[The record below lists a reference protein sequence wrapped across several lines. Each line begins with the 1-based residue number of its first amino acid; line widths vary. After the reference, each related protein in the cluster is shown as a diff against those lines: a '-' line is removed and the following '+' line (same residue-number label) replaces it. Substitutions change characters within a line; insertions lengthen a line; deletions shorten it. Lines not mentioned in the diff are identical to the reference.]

1 MMAANGS
8 VKVLD
13 EVRCLAPAQAC
24 FAAGTLVHTREGLKP
39 IEQIKV
45 GDDVLSKPE
54 NGGEQAYK
62 RVLKT
67 FAHPPQRVVEVTYV
81 LPGQGQRIITSPL
94 VVTFNHPFW
103 TKEEGWTPPSRMQGY
118 DVGFFHFEDVEG
130 NSIDYAHVQNIYI
143 SDQPNVGW
151 TSDYSEV
158 ATDGK
163 GPLWDYVDHKLI
175 ATNVKAIESVEY
187 FCDSDKAFDYL
198 ACEFN
203 YPELLD
209 SDLYFKLPV
218 YNMEVED
225 FHTYYVGKHGL
236 WVHHSTNCQKAAQ
249 EVAP

>member
-45 GDDVLSKPE
+45 GDYVLSKPE

-67 FAHPPQRVVEVTYV
+67 FVHPPQRVVEAWYV
-81 LPGQGQRIITSPL
+81 LPGQDIWNRQPITTARL

-103 TKEEGWTPPSRMQGY
+103 TKEEGWTPPSRMQGR
-118 DVGFFHFEDVEG
+118 GLGSFHFEDVEG
-130 NSIDYAHVQNIYI
+130 NSIDFSRVSNIHI

-151 TSDYSEV
+151 TSNRPSV
-158 ATDGK
+158 GTGGK
-163 GPLWDYVDHKLI
+163 GTLWDYVEHKLI
-175 ATNVKAIESVEY
+175 ATSVKAIESVEY
-187 FCDSDKAFDYL
+187 DMWDSSSPDDF
-198 ACEFN
+198 
-203 YPELLD
+203 
-209 SDLYFKLPV
+209 YFKLPV
-218 YNMEVED
+218 YNLEVED
-225 FHTYYVGKHGL
+225 FHTYYVGEHGL
-236 WVHHSTNCQKAAQ
+236 WVHNQNCNRLNFETRNAAIKHF
-249 EVAP
+249 